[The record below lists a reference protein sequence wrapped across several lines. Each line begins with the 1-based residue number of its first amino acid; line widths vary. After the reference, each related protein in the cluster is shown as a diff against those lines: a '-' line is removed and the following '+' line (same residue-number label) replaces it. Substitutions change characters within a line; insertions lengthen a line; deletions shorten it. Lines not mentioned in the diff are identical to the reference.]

1 MPDLSKTQEAEKK
14 IQAALA
20 EAREL
25 LGAATPRLINEKPQV
40 ESHAIRHGLTGQSA
54 FLPVIQLRDYLI
66 IGAEFIEE
74 MRPIGVGEMQ
84 LAQQIIDT
92 NWRLNAAMSYQTI
105 VNHSHVVLESQ
116 ALYAAHP
123 EIEPRLDLAG
133 SDELLMHAQAIAIQK
148 QCEGSNT
155 LDKLSRYETR
165 LRRALRE
172 MRKDYYALCDR
183 RPKPEREAWEGPGC
197 RHYTWYRTLA
207 NLVGDLIVA
216 REELAEKSVEELAP
230 VTEPESASSE
240 KTLFRKKTLRL
251 TAELTLGTI
260 ETLNRA
266 YIQHLLTETEVTLFP
281 LSVPL
286 PESEAA

>member
-1 MPDLSKTQEAEKK
+1 
-14 IQAALA
+14 
-20 EAREL
+20 
-25 LGAATPRLINEKPQV
+25 V
-40 ESHAIRHGLTGQSA
+40 ESHAVRHGLTGQSA
-54 FLPVIQLRDYLI
+54 FLPVLQLRDYLI

-84 LAQQIIDT
+84 LAQDIIDT

-123 EIEPRLDLAG
+123 EVVPRLDQAG
-133 SDELLMHAQAIAIQK
+133 SDDLLMHAQAIAIQK

-155 LDKLSRYETR
+155 LDKLSRYETPP
-165 LRRALRE
+165 LRALRE

-183 RPKPEREAWEGPGC
+183 RPEPERDAWEGPRR
-197 RHYTWYRTLA
+197 RHYTWYRSLA

-216 REELAEKSVEELAP
+216 REELAEKSVEEPAP
-230 VTEPESASSE
+230 RTQAESESSE
-240 KTLFRKKTLRL
+240 KNLFRKMTLRL

-266 YIQHLLTETEVTLFP
+266 YIQHLLTEKEVALFP
-281 LSVPL
+281 LPVPL
-286 PESEAA
+286 SEAA